1 MLVYRDTK
9 AAKRRVPPPGLDGAA
24 DLLEVA
30 DRNGRFR
37 WWGISNAHLV
47 GERDDWADL
56 DDGWQV
62 AVASKVD
69 PQMFRRTMRWCRTV
83 DVDDAHGRTWT
94 APVVLNASGD
104 RCILVSYGKDFLPVL
119 SNAQERAL
127 AVASA
132 ARDALVA
139 AQGIDGAGL
148 DFPVA
153 ARWVAELLAL
163 THHIGMEAI
172 GALGLI
178 DDALILAV
186 LGAATGLSLKTA
198 EA

>member
-9 AAKRRVPPPGLDGAA
+9 AAKRRAPPPGLDGAA
-24 DLLEVA
+24 DLHEA
-30 DRNGRFR
+30 SDRNGRFR
-37 WWGISNAHLV
+37 WWGIGNAHLV
-47 GERDDWADL
+47 GERDDWTDL

-62 AVASKVD
+62 AAVGKLD
-69 PQMFRRTMRWCRTV
+69 PQQSRRTIRWCRTV
-83 DVDDAHGRTWT
+83 DVQDAQGRTWT
-94 APVVLNASGD
+94 APVVLNMNGD

-127 AVASA
+127 SLATA

-148 DFPVA
+148 DMPVA

-163 THHIGMEAI
+163 THHMGMETM

-178 DDALILAV
+178 DDALILSV
-186 LGAATGLSLKTA
+186 LSAATGLSLKTA
-198 EA
+198 DA